1 MGAVGPGEEQ
11 LEEDLELLHVDAVL
25 LQVGQAGVVALRGVA
40 AAAPVAAGQVLCL
53 QEDDDN
59 CHTACKKKK
68 QLKLSGTTREPAEL
82 EAKGVEKVQCVK
94 FGLLT

>member
-11 LEEDLELLHVDAVL
+11 REEDLELLHVDAVL

-53 QEDDDN
+53 QEDN
-59 CHTACKKKK
+59 N
-68 QLKLSGTTREPAEL
+68 KLSHCVQKTIKVKRYNKEPAEL
-82 EAKGVEKVQCVK
+82 EAKGV
-94 FGLLT
+94 

>member
-11 LEEDLELLHVDAVL
+11 REEDLELLHVDAVL

-53 QEDDDN
+53 QEDN
-59 CHTACKKKK
+59 N
-68 QLKLSGTTREPAEL
+68 KLSHRVQKTIKVKRYNKEPAEL
-82 EAKGVEKVQCVK
+82 EAKGV
-94 FGLLT
+94 